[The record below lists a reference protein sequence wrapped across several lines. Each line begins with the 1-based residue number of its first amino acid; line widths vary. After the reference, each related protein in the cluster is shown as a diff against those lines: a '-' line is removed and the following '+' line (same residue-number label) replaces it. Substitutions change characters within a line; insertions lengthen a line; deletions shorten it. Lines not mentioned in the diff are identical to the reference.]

1 MKKTMVALLCLVT
14 CCVPLCAQ
22 VIKIEN
28 GMTLSSMTRNEYDF
42 FTHAA
47 AGYTG
52 RVGVEWLEHRW
63 FYLSSEVGYMA
74 TGGMDHIGIATE
86 HGIDENAIDWHYR
99 RDNLHFNTTF
109 RFKLAYYDFHAYVGI
124 GPKVDIPL
132 GSSLNEELFDK
143 SVMFGIKTE
152 IGCAYDFSHL
162 RLGINLAYLPDL
174 TKQAV
179 PVLQQARNN
188 IFSVGISVGYIL

>member
-1 MKKTMVALLCLVT
+1 MKKMIMAVLCLVGW
-14 CCVPLCAQ
+14 CMPLGAQ
-22 VIKIEN
+22 VIKMEN
-28 GMTLSSMTRNEYDF
+28 GVTLASMTRSKYDF
-42 FTHAA
+42 FTHTAT
-47 AGYTG
+47 GYTG
-52 RVGVEWLEHRW
+52 RLGIDWLEHRW

-74 TGGMDHIGIATE
+74 TGGMDHIDIMAE
-86 HGIDENAIDWHYR
+86 HGIEENAIDWHYR

-109 RFKLAYYDFHAYVGI
+109 RFKLAYHDFHAYLGV

-152 IGCAYDFSHL
+152 VGCAYDFSHL

-188 IFSVGISVGYIL
+188 IFSIGISVGYIL

>member
-1 MKKTMVALLCLVT
+1 MKKMIMAVLCLVGW
-14 CCVPLCAQ
+14 CMPLGAQ
-22 VIKIEN
+22 VIKMEN
-28 GMTLSSMTRNEYDF
+28 GVTLASMTRSEYDF

-47 AGYTG
+47 TGYTG
-52 RVGVEWLEHRW
+52 RLGIDWLEHRW

-74 TGGMDHIGIATE
+74 TGGMDHIDIMAE
-86 HGIDENAIDWHYR
+86 HGIEENAIDWHYR

-109 RFKLAYYDFHAYVGI
+109 RFKLAYYDFHAYLGV

-152 IGCAYDFSHL
+152 VGCAYDFSHL

-174 TKQAV
+174 TKQTV
-179 PVLQQARNN
+179 PVLQQTRNN
-188 IFSVGISVGYIL
+188 IFSIGISVGYIL

>member
-1 MKKTMVALLCLVT
+1 MKKIMMALLCLVA
-14 CCVPLCAQ
+14 CCLPLCAQ

-42 FTHAA
+42 FTHTAT
-47 AGYTG
+47 GYTA
-52 RVGVEWLEHRW
+52 RVGIDWLEHRW
-63 FYLSSEVGYMA
+63 FYLSSEGGYMA
-74 TGGMDHIGIATE
+74 TGGMDHICIMTE
-86 HGIDENAIDWHYR
+86 HGIAENVIDWHYR

-174 TKQAV
+174 TKQAI

-188 IFSVGISVGYIL
+188 IFSIGVSVGYIL

>member
-1 MKKTMVALLCLVT
+1 MAVLCLVGW
-14 CCVPLCAQ
+14 CMPLGAQ
-22 VIKIEN
+22 VIKMEN
-28 GMTLSSMTRNEYDF
+28 GVTLASMTRSEYDF
-42 FTHAA
+42 FTHTAT
-47 AGYTG
+47 GYTG
-52 RVGVEWLEHRW
+52 RLGIDWLEHRW

-74 TGGMDHIGIATE
+74 TGGMDHIDIMAE
-86 HGIDENAIDWHYR
+86 HGIEENVIDWHYR

-109 RFKLAYYDFHAYVGI
+109 RFKLAYHDFHAYLGV

-188 IFSVGISVGYIL
+188 IFSIGISVGYIL

>member
-1 MKKTMVALLCLVT
+1 MKKMIMAVLYLVGW
-14 CCVPLCAQ
+14 CMPLGAQ
-22 VIKIEN
+22 VIKMEN
-28 GMTLSSMTRNEYDF
+28 GVTLASMTRNEYDF
-42 FTHAA
+42 FTHTAT
-47 AGYTG
+47 GYTG
-52 RVGVEWLEHRW
+52 RLGIDWLEHRW

-74 TGGMDHIGIATE
+74 TGGMDHIDIMAE
-86 HGIDENAIDWHYR
+86 HGIEENVIDWHYR

-109 RFKLAYYDFHAYVGI
+109 RFKLAYHDFHAYLGV

-188 IFSVGISVGYIL
+188 IFSIGISVGYIL

>member
-1 MKKTMVALLCLVT
+1 MKKMIMAVLCLVGW
-14 CCVPLCAQ
+14 CMLLGAQ
-22 VIKIEN
+22 VIKMEN
-28 GMTLSSMTRNEYDF
+28 GVTLASMTRNEYDF
-42 FTHAA
+42 FTHTAT
-47 AGYTG
+47 GYTG
-52 RVGVEWLEHRW
+52 RLGIDWLEHRW

-74 TGGMDHIGIATE
+74 TGGMDHIDIMAE
-86 HGIDENAIDWHYR
+86 HGIEENVIDWHYR

-109 RFKLAYYDFHAYVGI
+109 RFKLAYHDFHAYLGV

-188 IFSVGISVGYIL
+188 IFSIGISVGYIL

>member
-1 MKKTMVALLCLVT
+1 
-14 CCVPLCAQ
+14 
-22 VIKIEN
+22 
-28 GMTLSSMTRNEYDF
+28 
-42 FTHAA
+42 
-47 AGYTG
+47 
-52 RVGVEWLEHRW
+52 
-63 FYLSSEVGYMA
+63 MA
-74 TGGMDHIGIATE
+74 TGGMDQ
-86 HGIDENAIDWHYR
+86 IDIMAEYGVAGDAIDWHYR

-109 RFKLAYYDFHAYVGI
+109 RFKLAYYGFRAYVGI
-124 GPKVDIPL
+124 GPEVDIPL

-188 IFSVGISVGYIL
+188 IFSVGVSVGYIL